1 MPEKLRYQCPKCG
14 KTGEFENWEG
24 SPYSAEEQPV
34 RMTCGTCATW
44 KNYEATGGKV
54 KGQVFVVTQQY

>member
-1 MPEKLRYQCPKCG
+1 MPEKLRYECPKCG

-24 SPYSAEEQPV
+24 SPYSAEDQPV
-34 RMTCGTCATW
+34 RMTCGTCAIW
-44 KNYEATGGKV
+44 KNYETTGGKV